1 MGKLNPIHGGNL
13 PLAADA
19 GSRTPRYSLGAGALL
34 LGSVGALLHV
44 VFQSRCT
51 RISICFGLWSCDRR
65 VTDTFESEPELESEP
80 EPEQP

>member
-1 MGKLNPIHGGNL
+1 MGQ
-13 PLAADA
+13 LAD
-19 GSRTPRYSLGAGALL
+19 YSIDQVAGAGALL

-51 RISICFGLWSCDRR
+51 RISICFGLWSCDRH
-65 VTDTFESEPELESEP
+65 VADTFEPEPELEPEP